1 MSTKSPECWAIDP
14 QVDGLRVETAPGR
27 AITLPFNQFAFAES
41 MIDDKGQRLKIH
53 FATHDILIEGHN
65 LRRIEIAMQK
75 RELSFV
81 AKVSTNYQPLVNQGQ
96 PVILKI
102 TVNEIVT
109 GNKPSQTNVRS
120 EQPD

>member
-14 QVDGLRVETAPGR
+14 QVDGLRVETSPGC

-41 MIDDKGQRLKIH
+41 TIDDKKQRLKIV
-53 FATHDILIEGHN
+53 FATHEILIEGQN

-75 RELSFV
+75 RELAFV

-102 TVNEIVT
+102 VVT
-109 GNKPSQTNVRS
+109 EAQPPNKKSQINDRS
-120 EQPD
+120 SVV

>member
-41 MIDDKGQRLKIH
+41 VIDDKEQRLKLF
-53 FATHDILIEGHN
+53 FATHEILIEGHN
-65 LRRIEIAMQK
+65 LRRIEIAIQK

-81 AKVSTNYQPLVNQGQ
+81 AKLSTNYHPLVNQGQ

-102 TVNEIVT
+102 VVSEIVPPNKKSPS
-109 GNKPSQTNVRS
+109 GNDSP
-120 EQPD
+120 

>member
-14 QVDGLRVETAPGR
+14 QVEGLRVETSPGC

-41 MIDDKGQRLKIH
+41 TIDDKKQRLKIV
-53 FATHDILIEGHN
+53 FAIHEILIEGQN

-75 RELSFV
+75 RELAFV

-102 TVNEIVT
+102 VVT
-109 GNKPSQTNVRS
+109 EAQPPNKKSQINYRS
-120 EQPD
+120 SVV

>member
-14 QVDGLRVETAPGR
+14 QVDGLRVETSPGC
-27 AITLPFNQFAFAES
+27 AITLPFNQFVFAES
-41 MIDDKGQRLKIH
+41 TIDDKDHRLKIL
-53 FATHDILIEGHN
+53 FATHEILIEGHN

-81 AKVSTNYQPLVNQGQ
+81 ARVSTNYQPLVNQGQ

-102 TVNEIVT
+102 VVT
-109 GNKPSQTNVRS
+109 ETRS
-120 EQPD
+120 PDKKSSSE

>member
-14 QVDGLRVETAPGR
+14 QVEGLRVETSPGC

-41 MIDDKGQRLKIH
+41 TIDDKKQTLKIV
-53 FATHDILIEGHN
+53 FATHEILIEGQN

-75 RELSFV
+75 RELAFV
-81 AKVSTNYQPLVNQGQ
+81 AKVSTNYQPLVNQGH

-102 TVNEIVT
+102 VVT
-109 GNKPSQTNVRS
+109 EAQPPNKKSQINYRS
-120 EQPD
+120 SVV

>member
-1 MSTKSPECWAIDP
+1 
-14 QVDGLRVETAPGR
+14 VDGLRVETSSGC

-41 MIDDKGQRLKIH
+41 TIDDKEQRLKIV
-53 FATHDILIEGHN
+53 FATHEILIEGHN
-65 LRRIEIAMQK
+65 LRRIEIAIQK

-102 TVNEIVT
+102 VVT
-109 GNKPSQTNVRS
+109 EAQPPNNKSHTNTSSS
-120 EQPD
+120 E

>member
-14 QVDGLRVETAPGR
+14 QVDGLRVETSPGC

-41 MIDDKGQRLKIH
+41 KIDDKEQRLKIL
-53 FATHDILIEGHN
+53 FATHEILIEGHN

-75 RELSFV
+75 RELAFV

-96 PVILKI
+96 PVIHKI
-102 TVNEIVT
+102 VVT
-109 GNKPSQTNVRS
+109 EARS
-120 EQPD
+120 PDKKSSYE

>member
-14 QVDGLRVETAPGR
+14 QVDGLRVETSPGC

-41 MIDDKGQRLKIH
+41 TIDDKDHRLKLF
-53 FATHDILIEGHN
+53 FATHEILIEGHN

-102 TVNEIVT
+102 VVIQSTS
-109 GNKPSQTNVRS
+109 KS
-120 EQPD
+120 EKDNSSTETQKT

>member
-1 MSTKSPECWAIDP
+1 MSTKSPECRAIDP
-14 QVDGLRVETAPGR
+14 QVDGLRVETSPGC

-41 MIDDKGQRLKIH
+41 TIDGKEQRLKIL
-53 FATHDILIEGHN
+53 FATHEILIEGHN

-75 RELSFV
+75 RELAFV

-102 TVNEIVT
+102 VVVESTPNT
-109 GNKPSQTNVRS
+109 RGNNFSTETQK
-120 EQPD
+120 D

>member
-41 MIDDKGQRLKIH
+41 TIDDKKQTLKIV
-53 FATHDILIEGHN
+53 FATHEILIEGQN

-102 TVNEIVT
+102 IVT
-109 GNKPSQTNVRS
+109 ETEGAEKRTQNN
-120 EQPD
+120 

>member
-14 QVDGLRVETAPGR
+14 QVEGLRVETSPGC

-41 MIDDKGQRLKIH
+41 TIDDKKQRLKIV
-53 FATHDILIEGHN
+53 FATHEILIEGQN

-75 RELSFV
+75 RELAFV
-81 AKVSTNYQPLVNQGQ
+81 AKVSTNYQPLVNQGH

-102 TVNEIVT
+102 VVT
-109 GNKPSQTNVRS
+109 EAQPPNKKSQINDRS
-120 EQPD
+120 SVV

>member
-1 MSTKSPECWAIDP
+1 LREWEIVHTAKEGIGSCYPLVWQP
-14 QVDGLRVETAPGR
+14 RRVETSPGR

-41 MIDDKGQRLKIH
+41 VIDDKDQWLKF
-53 FATHDILIEGHN
+53 FATREILIEGHN

-81 AKVSTNYQPLVNQGQ
+81 AKLSTNYHPLVNQGQ

-102 TVNEIVT
+102 VVT
-109 GNKPSQTNVRS
+109 EAQPPNKKS
-120 EQPD
+120 

>member
-14 QVDGLRVETAPGR
+14 QVDGLRVETSSGC

-41 MIDDKGQRLKIH
+41 TIDDKEHRLKIL
-53 FATHDILIEGHN
+53 FATHEILIEGQN

-75 RELSFV
+75 RELAFV
-81 AKVSTNYQPLVNQGQ
+81 AKLSTNYHPLVNQGQ

-102 TVNEIVT
+102 AVTEIVPP
-109 GNKPSQTNVRS
+109 NKKTQTRTDSS
-120 EQPD
+120 E

>member
-14 QVDGLRVETAPGR
+14 QVDGLRVETSPGC

-41 MIDDKGQRLKIH
+41 TIDDKKQRLKIV
-53 FATHDILIEGHN
+53 FATHEILIEGQN

-75 RELSFV
+75 RELAFV
-81 AKVSTNYQPLVNQGQ
+81 AKVSTNYQLLVNQGH

-102 TVNEIVT
+102 VVT
-109 GNKPSQTNVRS
+109 EAQPPNKKSQINYRS
-120 EQPD
+120 SVV

>member
-14 QVDGLRVETAPGR
+14 RVDGLRVESAPGR

-41 MIDDKGQRLKIH
+41 TIDDKEQRLKIL
-53 FATHDILIEGHN
+53 FATHEVLIEGHN

-81 AKVSTNYQPLVNQGQ
+81 AKLSTNYHPLVNQGQ

-102 TVNEIVT
+102 VVVEIVPS
-109 GNKPSQTNVRS
+109 NKHPQKNASSS
-120 EQPD
+120 E

>member
-1 MSTKSPECWAIDP
+1 
-14 QVDGLRVETAPGR
+14 VDGLRVETAPGR

-41 MIDDKGQRLKIH
+41 TIDDKEHRLKLF
-53 FATHDILIEGHN
+53 FATHEILIEGHN

-81 AKVSTNYQPLVNQGQ
+81 AKLSTNYQPLVNQGQ

-102 TVNEIVT
+102 IVT
-109 GNKPSQTNVRS
+109 ETEDVEKRTQKN
-120 EQPD
+120 

>member
-14 QVDGLRVETAPGR
+14 QVDGLRVETSPGC
-27 AITLPFNQFAFAES
+27 AITLPFNQFVFVES
-41 MIDDKGQRLKIH
+41 TIEDKKQRLKIV
-53 FATHDILIEGHN
+53 FATHEILIEGHN

-81 AKVSTNYQPLVNQGQ
+81 AKLSTNYHPLVNQGQ

-102 TVNEIVT
+102 VVT
-109 GNKPSQTNVRS
+109 EAQPPSKKSQANASSS
-120 EQPD
+120 E

>member
-14 QVDGLRVETAPGR
+14 QVDGLRVETSPGC

-41 MIDDKGQRLKIH
+41 VIDDNEQRLKLF
-53 FATHDILIEGHN
+53 FATHEILIEGHN

-81 AKVSTNYQPLVNQGQ
+81 TKLSTNYHPLVNQGQ

-102 TVNEIVT
+102 MVT
-109 GNKPSQTNVRS
+109 EAQPPNKKSQTNASSS
-120 EQPD
+120 E

>member
-14 QVDGLRVETAPGR
+14 QVDGLRVETSPGC

-41 MIDDKGQRLKIH
+41 TIDVKEHRLKIL
-53 FATHDILIEGHN
+53 FATHEILIEGHN

-81 AKVSTNYQPLVNQGQ
+81 AKLSTNYHPLVNQGQ

-102 TVNEIVT
+102 VVNESQPP
-109 GNKPSQTNVRS
+109 NKKSQADAS
-120 EQPD
+120 SSGL

>member
-14 QVDGLRVETAPGR
+14 QVDGLRVETSPGC

-41 MIDDKGQRLKIH
+41 TIDDKEQRLKIL
-53 FATHDILIEGHN
+53 FATHEILIEGQN

-81 AKVSTNYQPLVNQGQ
+81 AKLSTNYHPLVNQGQ

-102 TVNEIVT
+102 LVNEIVAPS
-109 GNKPSQTNVRS
+109 KKSQTNASSS
-120 EQPD
+120 E

>member
-41 MIDDKGQRLKIH
+41 TIDDKEHRLKIL
-53 FATHDILIEGHN
+53 FATHEILIEGHN

-102 TVNEIVT
+102 AVIEIVPH
-109 GNKPSQTNVRS
+109 NKQSQTNVRS
-120 EQPD
+120 PE

>member
-14 QVDGLRVETAPGR
+14 QVDGLRVETSPGC

-41 MIDDKGQRLKIH
+41 TIDNKEQRLKIL
-53 FATHDILIEGHN
+53 FATHEILIEGHN

-75 RELSFV
+75 RELAFV

-102 TVNEIVT
+102 TATEIVP

-120 EQPD
+120 AE